1 MKRGRPVRVWTSILL
16 FTTLHA
22 LSFAASPE
30 TMTVEEAV
38 EKHLLL
44 TAIRPQYPYEA
55 LARHRTGSG
64 VFELTFDYE
73 SGRLR
78 EVHVVKSFND
88 RALEGYA
95 IGTLKLWRAKPRSI
109 HTLLVPVTFTFDRRR

>member
-1 MKRGRPVRVWTSILL
+1 MRLYVLILL
-16 FTTLHA
+16 FTVLSGV
-22 LSFAASPE
+22 SFAATPE
-30 TMTVEEAV
+30 VMTQEEALQ
-38 EKHLLL
+38 KHLLL

-55 LARHRTGSG
+55 LARRRTGSG
-64 VFELTFDYE
+64 MFELNFDYE

-95 IGTLKLWRAKPRSI
+95 IAALKLWKAKPRSI
-109 HTLLVPVTFTFDRRR
+109 HTLQVPVTFTFDRRR